1 MGVSMTRGG
10 NTRKTGARYELL
22 AAVHLEK
29 CGYHIIE
36 KNYRCRIWE
45 IDLVACD
52 GAYLV
57 FVEVKYRK
65 NNKKGGAAAA
75 VSTAK
80 QKTISRVADYY
91 MKVHGICADQSVRF
105 DVVAFDGEEMEL
117 IRDAFAYAGNVRF

>member
-1 MGVSMTRGG
+1 MNRRALGKAYEEKAAAFLESRG
-10 NTRKTGARYELL
+10 YEI
-22 AAVHLEK
+22 LERNFSSP
-29 CGYHIIE
+29 GG
-36 KNYRCRIWE
+36 E
-45 IDLVACD
+45 IDLIARD
-52 GAYLV
+52 GQYLV

>member
-1 MGVSMTRGG
+1 MTRGG

-36 KNYRCRIWE
+36 KNYRCRIGE

-57 FVEVKYRK
+57 F
-65 NNKKGGAAAA
+65 GQIPQ
-75 VSTAK
+75 K
-80 QKTISRVADYY
+80 QQEGRCGSGRIHSKAENDQPRGRLLYESSRDPCRPECPV
-91 MKVHGICADQSVRF
+91 
-105 DVVAFDGEEMEL
+105 
-117 IRDAFAYAGNVRF
+117 

>member
-1 MGVSMTRGG
+1 MTRGE
-10 NTRKTGARYELL
+10 NTRKVGARYEAQ
-22 AAVHLEK
+22 AAVFLEK
-29 CGYHIIE
+29 QGYRILE
-36 KNYRCRIWE
+36 KNYRCRIGE

-75 VSTAK
+75 VSAAK

-91 MKVHGICADQSVRF
+91 MKVHGIYADQSVRF

-117 IRDAFAYAGNVRF
+117 IRDAFAYAGTVRF

>member
-1 MGVSMTRGG
+1 MTRGG

-36 KNYRCRIWE
+36 KNYRCRIGE

-65 NNKKGGAAAA
+65 NNKAENDQPRGRLLYE
-75 VSTAK
+75 S
-80 QKTISRVADYY
+80 SRDLCRPECPV
-91 MKVHGICADQSVRF
+91 
-105 DVVAFDGEEMEL
+105 
-117 IRDAFAYAGNVRF
+117 

>member
-1 MGVSMTRGG
+1 MTRGG

-29 CGYHIIE
+29 CGYRIIE
-36 KNYRCRIWE
+36 KNYRCRIGE

-65 NNKKGGAAAA
+65 QQEGRCGSGRIHSKAENDQPRGRLLYE
-75 VSTAK
+75 S
-80 QKTISRVADYY
+80 SRDLCRPECPV
-91 MKVHGICADQSVRF
+91 
-105 DVVAFDGEEMEL
+105 
-117 IRDAFAYAGNVRF
+117 

>member
-1 MGVSMTRGG
+1 MTRGG

-36 KNYRCRIWE
+36 KNYRCRIGE

-80 QKTISRVADYY
+80 QKTISR
-91 MKVHGICADQSVRF
+91 GIRADQSVRF

>member
-1 MGVSMTRGG
+1 MTRGG

-36 KNYRCRIWE
+36 KNYRCRIGE

-75 VSTAK
+75 GSPSEYGTSFGGAVP
-80 QKTISRVADYY
+80 QVIKTSAEERPAEV
-91 MKVHGICADQSVRF
+91 GSV
-105 DVVAFDGEEMEL
+105 VLTML
-117 IRDAFAYAGNVRF
+117 SNNV